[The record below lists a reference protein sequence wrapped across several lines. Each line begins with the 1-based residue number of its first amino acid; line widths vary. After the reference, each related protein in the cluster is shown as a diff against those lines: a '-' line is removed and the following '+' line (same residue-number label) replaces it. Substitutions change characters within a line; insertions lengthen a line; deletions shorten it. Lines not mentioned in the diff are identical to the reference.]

1 MYMVQMIIQDT
12 MEHGELFLKK
22 NKKKTVKCVMK
33 TKLIQGQ

>member
-12 MEHGELFLKK
+12 MEHGELFKK
-22 NKKKTVKCVMK
+22 KTKKTVKCVMK